1 MLTEKNLLR
10 KKYISIRENIPEII
24 KIQYDNQITEHLA
37 KLLAKG
43 QKVAI
48 FNPKIHEINL
58 MNLMNFRND
67 ITYLFPRIA
76 NNKILDFCLIKNS
89 YDFIYN
95 KIFKLY
101 EPDPTCLTFIPNI
114 IICPL
119 LSFDKNK
126 HRLGY
131 GGGYYDRTVA
141 KLRKEYQITTIGVAY
156 NVQQHKK
163 LPNLDHDI
171 ALDNIVTENNII

>member
-1 MLTEKNLLR
+1 MIAEKTLLR
-10 KKYISIRENIPEII
+10 QKYALTRRNISEIEKI
-24 KIQYDNQITEHLA
+24 KYDNQIIENLS
-37 KLLAKG
+37 KLLTKG

-67 ITYLFPRIA
+67 ITFLFPRIA
-76 NNKILDFCLIKNS
+76 NNKILDFCLTKNS

-101 EPDPTCLTFIPNI
+101 EPDPTCLTFIPDI

-131 GGGYYDRTVA
+131 GGGYYDRTIE
-141 KLRKEYQITTIGVAY
+141 KLRKRYKITTIGVAY
-156 NVQQHKK
+156 NIQQHQK